1 MRFRLPFRSSLCVL
15 LIAAST
21 YADEFR
27 EQVQPLL
34 GKYCVE
40 CHAGDDPS
48 GDIDFRGID
57 SIAKATDAFELW
69 GKVSSLLK
77 EHRMPPE
84 DAPQPTAA
92 ERQLYHAWYQRT
104 FVETVEAKPGPFR
117 PRRLSA
123 TEYRNTLRSLFG
135 FDLEV
140 AVMQAEQTISE
151 KSLVMKLLPTDPP
164 GKSRFRNDTHS
175 NPLSTQ
181 ILETYSY
188 LTDFALEELFSAQR
202 RERLSA
208 LSGELSRDGFSIEN
222 AETLMRY
229 FVPRAWRRDVS
240 EAELQQ
246 SVNAVRESTD
256 IVAATKRE
264 LKRVLMAPQFLY
276 RGLLMPR
283 EAEGRQAVD
292 DFELAERLSYFIW
305 GDMPDEELL
314 RLARAGELSGVLDE
328 QVERMLDSPRGENLA
343 TDFAVQWLSL
353 DEIEHVSDNPPY
365 MVALKSQPVDF
376 VRYLIGE
383 NRPLLEL
390 IDSKT
395 TFANPLT
402 RRFYGPDSDA
412 LGSYRKPK
420 GIEIEIVPNAKLTLN
435 KTTGRGGLLTMPGV
449 LAMNRGPILRGV
461 WMLERVMGDYLP
473 DPPANVGQVAANI
486 PGENL
491 TFRERFE
498 QHRENETCAI
508 CHDKIDPLGFAL
520 EAYDDKGGYLAAPN
534 SKRNAKRAKKVAVD
548 FDSIDTSG
556 RLPGG
561 EEFADFAELKQILM
575 TTQREPIVRNIVKQM
590 LAYALCRKLEMHD
603 QPTVETIVGELL
615 TTNGTWRDLVHAI
628 ANSLPFREYDE
639 HSVADVDEGNSTAK
653 RANHDLED

>member
-1 MRFRLPFRSSLCVL
+1 ML
-15 LIAAST
+15 LLATST

-27 EQVQPLL
+27 EQVQPLIS
-34 GKYCVE
+34 KYCVE
-40 CHAGDDPS
+40 CHSGDDPS
-48 GDIDFRGID
+48 GDIDFWAFD
-57 SIAKATDAFELW
+57 SIGKATDAFDVW

-84 DAPQPTAA
+84 DSPQPTAT
-92 ERQLYHAWYQRT
+92 EREFFQAWYRRT

-123 TEYRNTLRSLFG
+123 TEYRNTMRSLFG

-140 AVMQAEQTISE
+140 SVMEAEQTISE

-164 GKSRFRNDTHS
+164 GRSRYRNDTHS

-181 ILETYSY
+181 ILEAYSY
-188 LTDFALEELFSAQR
+188 LTDFALEELFSAKR
-202 RERLSA
+202 RELLVA
-208 LSGELSRDGFSIEN
+208 MSGRISSEGFSIQN
-222 AETLMRY
+222 AETLLGN
-229 FVPRAWRRDVS
+229 FVPRAWRRDVAK
-240 EAELQQ
+240 AELQG
-246 SVNAVRESTD
+246 AVDSIREASD
-256 IVAATKRE
+256 VVAATKRE
-264 LKRVLMAPQFLY
+264 LKRTLMAPQFLY

-283 EAEGRQAVD
+283 KAAGRQVVD

-305 GDMPDEELL
+305 GDMPDSELT
-314 RLARAGELSGVLDE
+314 RLAGAGELSRLLD
-328 QVERMLDSPRGENLA
+328 QQIERMLDSPRAASLV

-353 DEIEHVSDNPPY
+353 DEIDHVSDNPPY
-365 MVALKSQPVDF
+365 MVALKSQPIDF
-376 VRYLIGE
+376 VQYLIGE

-402 RRFYGPDSDA
+402 RRFYAPDGEA
-412 LGSYRKPK
+412 LGSYRKPQ
-420 GIEIEIVPNAKLTLN
+420 GIEVEIVPNAKLTLS
-435 KTTGRGGLLTMPGV
+435 KTVGRGGLLTMPGV
-449 LAMNRGPILRGV
+449 LAMNRGPIQRGV

-491 TFRERFE
+491 TFRERFA

-508 CHDKIDPLGFAL
+508 CHDKIDPLGFSL
-520 EAYDDKGGYLAAPN
+520 EAYDDKGGYLDGGN
-534 SKRNAKRAKKVAVD
+534 SKGSAKRGEQVAVHVKV
-548 FDSIDTSG
+548 IDTSG
-556 RLPGG
+556 RLPSG

-590 LAYALCRKLEMHD
+590 LAYALCRRLEIHD
-603 QPTVETIVGELL
+603 QPTVDKIVDEMLAS
-615 TTNGTWRDLVHAI
+615 NGTWRDLVHAI
-628 ANSLPFREYDE
+628 ANSQPFREYDE
-639 HSVADVDEGNSTAK
+639 RSRGDGDDDNSTAK
-653 RANHDLED
+653 RGNHELED